1 MGDACPIRGQF
12 AAVLV
17 LDAEAGLMPPARVA
31 EEGVVLCWTERV
43 F

>member
-1 MGDACPIRGQF
+1 MSDACPIRDQF

-31 EEGVVLCWTERV
+31 EEGVALCWTERV